1 MLRNI
6 ILFSRLAT
14 SNASFPHG
22 YLQCNIVVSGAENI
36 YNVYASSL
44 IHIQFNEMLCI
55 CLQQLTRQQDYPCA
69 ASNKAKA
76 RSQVYLVKALQ
87 WPSCDCDQ
95 LSLAGHCSDND
106 NNAGLP
112 KLEETARQVPK
123 IDNLFVPVPDASDVV
138 RLA

>member
-1 MLRNI
+1 M
-6 ILFSRLAT
+6 
-14 SNASFPHG
+14 
-22 YLQCNIVVSGAENI
+22 
-36 YNVYASSL
+36 
-44 IHIQFNEMLCI
+44 QFNEMLCI

-87 WPSCDCDQ
+87 WPSCDCAQ

-123 IDNLFVPVPDASDVV
+123 IDNLFVPAPDASDSV